1 MNNQND
7 KLEKGLKQLLLA
19 LDMTGMDTKQRAY
32 VLDALVQLHKA
43 EKDEEYFKVLQAE
56 TSRLADEM
64 LSGNSELKAG
74 ELANLKLA
82 NAFYYVAEV
91 TGEERYID
99 AAKKAARQLAVQ
111 PRNEA
116 GIFVDAD
123 GSVSLGAA
131 YLSQVFYMKYETAN
145 GGKERYNDIIAQYNA
160 MRSSIYDSVAAAMT
174 SNADD
179 EVASGAQA
187 AASVNVDMPV
197 GTKANAAAA
206 QMAEYC
212 AALIDTMEVVDQPL
226 YEIFRRMQDL
236 YKEAVRALIE
246 AGVFA
251 ASDATALRASY
262 AVLKGCRMKAL
273 HTEKYE
279 KIALKV
285 LEAAESSVEAEEHK
299 GDVCYITALA
309 ICYSESL
316 KNRQYQ
322 DYGRGKGGALWS

>member
-1 MNNQND
+1 MNNRNG
-7 KLEKGLKQLLLA
+7 KLENGLKQHLA
-19 LDMTGMDTKQRAY
+19 GLDMAKLNAKQKAY
-32 VLDALVQLHKA
+32 VLDALMQLHKA
-43 EKDEEYFKVLQAE
+43 AEDEEYFKILHEAV
-56 TSRLADEM
+56 SKLADSV
-64 LSGNSELKAG
+64 LSGSAESGAAA
-74 ELANLKLA
+74 ELANLKIA

-91 TGEERYID
+91 TGEERYIE
-99 AAKKAARQLAVQ
+99 AAKKAAQQLAVQ

-123 GSVSLGAA
+123 GSTSLGAA

-160 MRSSIYDSVAAAMT
+160 IRDSLYDSVAAKI
-174 SNADD
+174 SADA
-179 EVASGAQA
+179 EA
-187 AASVNVDMPV
+187 AAEM
-197 GTKANAAAA
+197 T
-206 QMAEYC
+206 EYC
-212 AALIDTMEVVDQPL
+212 ASLIDTMEVVDQPL

-236 YKEAVRALIE
+236 FKEAVKALIE
-246 AGVFA
+246 AAIFTT
-251 ASDATALRASY
+251 SDSSALRASY
-262 AVLKGCRMKAL
+262 AILKGCRMKAL

-285 LEAAESSVEAEEHK
+285 LETAVSSVEAGEHRE
-299 GDVCYITALA
+299 GADYVTALA

>member
-1 MNNQND
+1 MSNRND
-7 KLEKGLKQLLLA
+7 KLEKGLKQLLSG
-19 LDMTGMDTKQRAY
+19 LDMTRLDTKQRAY
-32 VLDALVQLHKA
+32 VLDALLQLHKA
-43 EKDEEYFKVLQAE
+43 TKDEKYLKELQTEVSSLAEDVLSE
-56 TSRLADEM
+56 
-64 LSGNSELKAG
+64 NSNLKSG

-82 NAFYYVAEV
+82 NAFYYAAEV

-99 AAKKAARQLAVQ
+99 AAKKAAEQLAVQ

-145 GGKERYNDIIAQYNA
+145 GGKERYNDVIAQYNA
-160 MRSSIYDSVAAAMT
+160 IRNSLYDGVADKI
-174 SNADD
+174 SGDAD
-179 EVASGAQA
+179 
-187 AASVNVDMPV
+187 
-197 GTKANAAAA
+197 AAA

-236 YKEAVRALIE
+236 YKEAVKALIE
-246 AGVFA
+246 AGIFET
-251 ASDATALRASY
+251 SDAMALRASY

-279 KIALKV
+279 KFALKV
-285 LEAAESSVEAEEHK
+285 LETAESSVEAEEHK
-299 GDVCYITALA
+299 GEVDYITALA
-309 ICYSESL
+309 VCYSESL

>member
-1 MNNQND
+1 LNNQNNNI
-7 KLEKGLKQLLLA
+7 EKVIKQLLPA
-19 LDMTGMDTKQRAY
+19 LDMAGMDTKQRAY
-32 VLDALVQLHKA
+32 VLDALAQMHKV
-43 EKDEEYFKVLQAE
+43 KNDEEYLKVLQAE
-56 TSRLADEM
+56 TSRLADEI
-64 LSGNSELKAG
+64 LSGNSGLNAG
-74 ELANLKLA
+74 ELANFKLA
-82 NAFYYVAEV
+82 NAFYYLAEV

-99 AAKKAARQLAVQ
+99 AAKNVAKQLDVQ

-123 GSVSLGAA
+123 GSVSLGAS
-131 YLSQVFYMKYETAN
+131 YLSNVFYMKYETAN

-160 MRSSIYDSVAAAMT
+160 MRSSIYD
-174 SNADD
+174 NA
-179 EVASGAQA
+179 SSAQI
-187 AASVNVDMPV
+187 
-197 GTKANAAAA
+197 
-206 QMAEYC
+206 AEYC

-226 YEIFRRMQDL
+226 YEIFRRLQDL
-236 YKEAVRALIE
+236 YKEAVKALIE

-251 ASDATALRASY
+251 EADATALRASY

-279 KIALKV
+279 KIALNV
-285 LEAAESSVEAEEHK
+285 LEAAGSSVEKEECK

>member
-1 MNNQND
+1 MNNRND
-7 KLEKGLKQLLLA
+7 KLENGMKQHLAGLNMAKL
-19 LDMTGMDTKQRAY
+19 DTKQKAY
-32 VLDALVQLHKA
+32 VLDALMQLHKTA
-43 EKDEEYFKVLQAE
+43 MDEDYFKMFQAE
-56 TSRLADEM
+56 VSKLAGGF
-64 LSGNSELKAG
+64 LSDGAETIGAGKEEIKSG
-74 ELANLKLA
+74 ELANLKIA
-82 NAFYYVAEV
+82 NAFYYAADV
-91 TGEERYID
+91 TGEELYIE

-131 YLSQVFYMKYETAN
+131 YLSQVFYMQYETRD

-160 MRSSIYDSVAAAMT
+160 IRGSLYD
-174 SNADD
+174 
-179 EVASGAQA
+179 A
-187 AASVNVDMPV
+187 AASKISADVKV
-197 GTKANAAAA
+197 AAE
-206 QMAEYC
+206 MAEYC
-212 AALIDTMEVVDQPL
+212 VALIDTMEVVDQPL
-226 YEIFRRMQDL
+226 YEIFRRLQDL
-236 YKEAVRALIE
+236 FKEAVKALIE
-246 AGVFA
+246 AGIFTTTD
-251 ASDATALRASY
+251 ASALRASY

-285 LEAAESSVEAEEHK
+285 LDTAVSSVEAGEHREEV
-299 GDVCYITALA
+299 DYVTALA